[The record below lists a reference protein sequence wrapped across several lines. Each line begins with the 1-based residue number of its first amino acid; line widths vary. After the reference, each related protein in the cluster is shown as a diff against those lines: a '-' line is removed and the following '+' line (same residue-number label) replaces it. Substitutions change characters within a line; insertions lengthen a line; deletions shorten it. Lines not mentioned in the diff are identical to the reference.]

1 MDRNNLS
8 NPVLYTMEEFQHLS
22 RDEIIKKLI
31 TAQNLIKFL
40 SNRTE
45 QPHKQVSKYL
55 DVIPHQPPKP
65 KNISQYLD
73 TPTTTTPKT
82 HPNIKT
88 QARALKGST
97 KSYSIEI
104 IKKTSPLEQL
114 NSSRTAANSKLL
126 HDLEEMK
133 GLKFVE
139 TLRVE
144 LYKQVNKEHLT
155 YKMVYFNS
163 TAHTIINSTEIVPA
177 LNKSAEQVITTIGK
191 WLSEGS
197 GWIIDRVFSHFINI
211 TKYKPCNGTGYIQLP
226 IELQNSR
233 KGLINMKNTDN
244 ECFRWC
250 HLRHLNPV
258 VKNPGRVTKLL
269 RQAINNVNYDGIK
282 FPVATNQYNKIEKQ
296 NNIRINVFGYEAK
309 QPYPIYISKE
319 KFDDQLD
326 LLLLTEEE
334 NSHYCLIED
343 FNRFMCNQTEHKE
356 KKHFCKFCLQ
366 CFSSEIVLNN
376 HTPTCLII
384 NGEQAIKMPSKGAK
398 VKFANYNKQ
407 LEAPFVIYADF
418 EAITEKIDTARP
430 TPASS
435 STTKYQQHTDCGY
448 GYKLVCCDDKF
459 SKPVQI
465 YRGKNAVNK
474 FLSKMIEEAEYC
486 KQIKEKHFNQEMI
499 IAPKE
504 EQQFKKSTKCHIC
517 NKKYTTN
524 DKKVR
529 DHCHITGRYRGS
541 AHELCNLN
549 YRISDKIPVIFHNL
563 RGYDSHFIMQEIGKF
578 KLDVNVIPNNMEKYM
593 AFMLGKHLTFLDSF
607 QFMSSALDR
616 LVNNLPPDSFKYTN
630 EEFKNKIQ
638 ATLMKKKGAYPY
650 DYMDSFNKFKQTTL
664 PQKDEF
670 YSILADEHISN
681 EAYDHAKQVWKVFK
695 LKNMGEYHDLYLKSD
710 VLLLADVF
718 EQFRKTCLKS
728 YKLDPCH
735 YFTSPGLSW
744 DAMLKMTDV
753 KLDLMSDVDMYQFIE
768 KGMRGGISCVTHR
781 YGSANN
787 KYMQNHDKSK
797 PSKYIMYMDANN
809 LYGWAM
815 SQFLPTGGFRWL
827 TEKEINKKNLAAHQK
842 DNKKGMILE
851 VDLEYPEELHDAYN
865 SYPLAPEHLAIT
877 EDMLSPYCKQIKEKY
892 HMSAGEV
899 KKLIP
904 NLMDKTKYVLHYRNL
919 QLYID
924 LGLKIKKIHR
934 VLEFNQSPWL
944 EQYISFNTNKRTVAK
959 NDFEKDFFKLMNNS
973 VFGKTMENLRKRV
986 NVKLITD
993 EKKLIKYSSKPT
1005 FISSKIFNE
1014 KLVAIHNI
1022 KPSLLLNRPAFV
1034 GMCILDLSKTLMY
1047 DFHYNY
1053 IVEKYKSKAKLLF
1066 TDTDSLMYEIET
1078 NDVYK
1083 DFYKN
1088 KEKFDNSDYPQT
1100 NKYFFKENKKV
1111 IGKFKDEAA
1120 STPIVEFVG
1129 LRSKM
1134 YSYMKDNK
1142 LGGKTAK
1149 GIKKNIVKNDI
1160 HHENY
1165 KDVLLNK
1172 KQLHHTMKAIRSEK
1186 HQLGSY
1192 EINKV
1197 SLSCYD
1203 DKRYLLEDGITS
1215 YAYGHFS
1222 LML

>member
-8 NPVLYTMEEFQHLS
+8 NPILYTMEEFQHLS
-22 RDEIIKKLI
+22 KDEIIKKLI

-40 SNRTE
+40 SNRVE

-163 TAHTIINSTEIVPA
+163 TTHTIINSTEIVPA
-177 LNKSAEQVITTIGK
+177 LNRSAEQVITVIGK

-197 GWIIDRVFSHFINI
+197 GWIIDRVFNHFINI

-226 IELQNSR
+226 IELRHSK

-258 VKNPGRVTKLL
+258 VKDPNRVTKLL

-282 FPVATNQYNKIEKQ
+282 FPVAINQYNKIEKQ

-309 QPYPIYISKE
+309 QPHPIYISKE
-319 KFDDQLD
+319 KFDSHLD
-326 LLLLTEEE
+326 LLLLAEEE

-343 FNRFMCNQTEHKE
+343 FNRFMYNQTEHKE

-384 NGEQAIKMPSKGAK
+384 NGEQAIKMPDKEAK
-398 VKFANYNKQ
+398 VKFTNYNKQ

-499 IAPKE
+499 ITPKE

-524 DKKVR
+524 DKKSKRSLPYNRAV
-529 DHCHITGRYRGS
+529 S
-541 AHELCNLN
+541 
-549 YRISDKIPVIFHNL
+549 RICS
-563 RGYDSHFIMQEIGKF
+563 RTMQP
-578 KLDVNVIPNNMEKYM
+578 KL
-593 AFMLGKHLTFLDSF
+593 
-607 QFMSSALDR
+607 
-616 LVNNLPPDSFKYTN
+616 
-630 EEFKNKIQ
+630 
-638 ATLMKKKGAYPY
+638 
-650 DYMDSFNKFKQTTL
+650 
-664 PQKDEF
+664 
-670 YSILADEHISN
+670 
-681 EAYDHAKQVWKVFK
+681 
-695 LKNMGEYHDLYLKSD
+695 
-710 VLLLADVF
+710 
-718 EQFRKTCLKS
+718 
-728 YKLDPCH
+728 
-735 YFTSPGLSW
+735 
-744 DAMLKMTDV
+744 
-753 KLDLMSDVDMYQFIE
+753 
-768 KGMRGGISCVTHR
+768 
-781 YGSANN
+781 
-787 KYMQNHDKSK
+787 
-797 PSKYIMYMDANN
+797 
-809 LYGWAM
+809 
-815 SQFLPTGGFRWL
+815 
-827 TEKEINKKNLAAHQK
+827 
-842 DNKKGMILE
+842 
-851 VDLEYPEELHDAYN
+851 
-865 SYPLAPEHLAIT
+865 
-877 EDMLSPYCKQIKEKY
+877 
-892 HMSAGEV
+892 
-899 KKLIP
+899 
-904 NLMDKTKYVLHYRNL
+904 
-919 QLYID
+919 
-924 LGLKIKKIHR
+924 
-934 VLEFNQSPWL
+934 
-944 EQYISFNTNKRTVAK
+944 
-959 NDFEKDFFKLMNNS
+959 
-973 VFGKTMENLRKRV
+973 
-986 NVKLITD
+986 
-993 EKKLIKYSSKPT
+993 
-1005 FISSKIFNE
+1005 
-1014 KLVAIHNI
+1014 
-1022 KPSLLLNRPAFV
+1022 
-1034 GMCILDLSKTLMY
+1034 
-1047 DFHYNY
+1047 
-1053 IVEKYKSKAKLLF
+1053 
-1066 TDTDSLMYEIET
+1066 
-1078 NDVYK
+1078 
-1083 DFYKN
+1083 
-1088 KEKFDNSDYPQT
+1088 
-1100 NKYFFKENKKV
+1100 
-1111 IGKFKDEAA
+1111 
-1120 STPIVEFVG
+1120 
-1129 LRSKM
+1129 
-1134 YSYMKDNK
+1134 
-1142 LGGKTAK
+1142 
-1149 GIKKNIVKNDI
+1149 
-1160 HHENY
+1160 
-1165 KDVLLNK
+1165 
-1172 KQLHHTMKAIRSEK
+1172 
-1186 HQLGSY
+1186 
-1192 EINKV
+1192 
-1197 SLSCYD
+1197 
-1203 DKRYLLEDGITS
+1203 
-1215 YAYGHFS
+1215 
-1222 LML
+1222 